1 MNKTG
6 LYQYKS
12 KVNVNLDKKR
22 TLILQYTFVF
32 VFSDKEQNEI
42 NGKIITL
49 KVFSPLTK
57 ETIES
62 KDE

>member
-1 MNKTG
+1 MQSQKLTG
-6 LYQYKS
+6 TATLIE
-12 KVNVNLDKKR
+12 DEKKR

-32 VFSDKEQNEI
+32 VFSDKEQDEI
-42 NGKIITL
+42 NGKIMTL

>member
-1 MNKTG
+1 MQCSHGTAT
-6 LYQYKS
+6 LIE
-12 KVNVNLDKKR
+12 DEKKR

-32 VFSDKEQNEI
+32 VFSDKEQDEI
-42 NGKIITL
+42 NGKIMTL